1 MYKSIKHKF
10 TDCLRNLL
18 MATLYYSGLNKMYCY
33 LVGRTRRG
41 NGIKILAYHDIG
53 NSKYL
58 SLTVPEEILK
68 KQIED
73 LLNYKYNIISLKEAI
88 MLLKTGERIPNKTVV
103 ITFDDGYKSM
113 YTSVFPLVKKYQIP
127 VTIFLSVG
135 PLETGRPLF
144 VDALRFAFENTSEIK
159 LDLTSVGLNQYL
171 LDIEP
176 ERMKA
181 ISDINHYGQ
190 RNSNEHKNEL
200 IALIFSKLK
209 LDIEDPR
216 LKNIML
222 NWSEVKEMHTQ
233 GVTFGAHT
241 VSHPIMANIRK
252 EEARSELTI
261 SKKLIE
267 DKIGENV
274 NFFAY
279 PFGSRESYNSEVRKL
294 VEENGFVAACT
305 LISGNNKA
313 GEDLFLLKRTNI
325 SYSSWMKPHWLFVRP
340 YFSLMLSGF
349 YERVVGNMK
358 RKSESAKMNVQFK
371 NGHKN
376 NGKINILFLI
386 DTFSGPGAGTEK
398 HLSYLTTKLD
408 KNKFRS
414 VVAYFKGNRDLADI
428 LERQGIPSI
437 YLPLERIYS
446 LKAIPLG
453 FKIAKIIKEN
463 NIDIVQ
469 TFHFKSDTYGVLVS
483 RIVGV
488 KKIISSRRDTG
499 DLKKPRQVLLNR
511 FFNRF
516 IDHYIMVSDKVGRKF
531 VATEGIDIGKTATIY
546 NGVDLNKYSM
556 MGNGKA
562 MAVRKSLGIATDAF
576 VIGTTAIFRPEK
588 GYDVFLDGVK
598 KIANDLQNW
607 KVLLIGGGP
616 VYKQC
621 KSYCSSIG
629 LENIVIF
636 LGYTKEVEKYLAAL
650 DVFCLI
656 PKNNEGFSNAI
667 LEAMAMGRPIIATDV
682 GGNAEAVI
690 HNETGLI
697 IPPNDSQ
704 SFAEA
709 VLKMYRNPEV
719 RVDMGKKAMKRAEE
733 EFNLDK
739 MVRNHEMLYENMLK
753 LN

>member
-1 MYKSIKHKF
+1 
-10 TDCLRNLL
+10 
-18 MATLYYSGLNKMYCY
+18 
-33 LVGRTRRG
+33 
-41 NGIKILAYHDIG
+41 
-53 NSKYL
+53 
-58 SLTVPEEILK
+58 
-68 KQIED
+68 
-73 LLNYKYNIISLKEAI
+73 
-88 MLLKTGERIPNKTVV
+88 
-103 ITFDDGYKSM
+103 
-113 YTSVFPLVKKYQIP
+113 
-127 VTIFLSVG
+127 
-135 PLETGRPLF
+135 
-144 VDALRFAFENTSEIK
+144 
-159 LDLTSVGLNQYL
+159 
-171 LDIEP
+171 
-176 ERMKA
+176 
-181 ISDINHYGQ
+181 
-190 RNSNEHKNEL
+190 
-200 IALIFSKLK
+200 
-209 LDIEDPR
+209 
-216 LKNIML
+216 
-222 NWSEVKEMHTQ
+222 
-233 GVTFGAHT
+233 
-241 VSHPIMANIRK
+241 
-252 EEARSELTI
+252 
-261 SKKLIE
+261 
-267 DKIGENV
+267 
-274 NFFAY
+274 
-279 PFGSRESYNSEVRKL
+279 
-294 VEENGFVAACT
+294 
-305 LISGNNKA
+305 
-313 GEDLFLLKRTNI
+313 
-325 SYSSWMKPHWLFVRP
+325 
-340 YFSLMLSGF
+340 
-349 YERVVGNMK
+349 
-358 RKSESAKMNVQFK
+358 
-371 NGHKN
+371 
-376 NGKINILFLI
+376 
-386 DTFSGPGAGTEK
+386 
-398 HLSYLTTKLD
+398 
-408 KNKFRS
+408 
-414 VVAYFKGNRDLADI
+414 
-428 LERQGIPSI
+428 
-437 YLPLERIYS
+437 
-446 LKAIPLG
+446 
-453 FKIAKIIKEN
+453 
-463 NIDIVQ
+463 
-469 TFHFKSDTYGVLVS
+469 
-483 RIVGV
+483 
-488 KKIISSRRDTG
+488 
-499 DLKKPRQVLLNR
+499 
-511 FFNRF
+511 
-516 IDHYIMVSDKVGRKF
+516 MVSDKVGRKF